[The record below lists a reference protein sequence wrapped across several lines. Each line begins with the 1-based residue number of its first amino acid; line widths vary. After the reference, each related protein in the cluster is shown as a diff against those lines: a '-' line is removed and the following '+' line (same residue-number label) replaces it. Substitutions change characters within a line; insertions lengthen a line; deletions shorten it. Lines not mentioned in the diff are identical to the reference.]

1 MKRQNKIFVN
11 IGLTN
16 NEKTIKQITDS
27 LKHNNLF
34 VKAGYKTKSSY
45 KGINENTLVMYIN
58 TGLKLSKIIQ
68 VLENLCLVCNQE
80 SIAARINKNEFIIY
94 SPKFIGEEIKFDSKY
109 FKTV

>member
-27 LKHNNLF
+27 LKQNNLF

-94 SPKFIGEEIKFDSKY
+94 SPKFIGKEIKFDSKY

>member
-27 LKHNNLF
+27 LKQNNLF

-58 TGLKLSKIIQ
+58 TGLKLSKIIE
-68 VLENLCLVCNQE
+68 VLENLCLICSQE

-94 SPKFIGEEIKFDSKY
+94 SPKFIGEEIKFNRKY